1 MKLEVTKAQLEAI
14 KSLTDD
20 CAGMI
25 GGGCEEADRIW
36 SKHIRLIDRMLR
48 KNGHDRYFNSQGC
61 NKRNEYERFYVPRTN
76 YEICCTRARP

>member
-1 MKLEVTKAQLEAI
+1 MQTGDRYMKLEVTKAQLEAI
-14 KSLTDD
+14 KALTDD

-48 KNGHDRYFNSQGC
+48 KNGHERYFNSQGC
-61 NKRNEYERFYVPRTN
+61 NEE
-76 YEICCTRARP
+76 E

>member
-14 KSLTDD
+14 KYLTDD

-48 KNGHDRYFNSQGC
+48 KNGHDR
-61 NKRNEYERFYVPRTN
+61 
-76 YEICCTRARP
+76 